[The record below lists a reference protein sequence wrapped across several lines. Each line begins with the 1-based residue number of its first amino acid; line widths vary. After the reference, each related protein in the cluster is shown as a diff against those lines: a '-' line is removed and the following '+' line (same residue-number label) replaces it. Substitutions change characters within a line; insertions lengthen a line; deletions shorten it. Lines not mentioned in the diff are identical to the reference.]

1 MHAVCLTHLHVACM
15 LCAFPVCM
23 LTVLPRSPEQMVEH
37 LMHSPTASSKQR
49 VRQKRWLPPP
59 LPRPD
64 VVDVFEGN
72 GFVSRDARFGQPPPR
87 QVGTVM
93 ATTGG
98 GGAPGIWS
106 PRSELAPSPSAP
118 ALFRT
123 SPSRAVPGSR
133 GRDAGPA
140 LSPKRMSERGPFA
153 ADSRAQDGA
162 ESRAS
167 PKRVAVGAGAQG
179 AQDGAEDTRASIDAV
194 KGVLASHPPSMRP
207 AQRDGALPS
216 RASPLPAAD
225 PRAVGAPAR
234 SASGGV
240 LLVRRGTAGLPG
252 GSAGLTAGEMPPSY
266 FGALDQVGKTSP
278 RGTSVYLQSPTE
290 IVGSP
295 RARGGAH
302 KQLTRPGFSLVTGP
316 QQRAS
321 ALLTGGGSPG
331 PHGGVKGGV
340 KGGVEGGALSLG
352 DWRNDWV
359 DPPHPILA
367 PVTAPPRIPKAN
379 HIIVVGPK
387 QPHGILLRADR
398 DKVASAEVHARYAGM
413 ASHGTEVMLPFRQSP
428 APAPSPTP
436 SLESRPRRTHDY
448 FH

>member
-1 MHAVCLTHLHVACM
+1 
-15 LCAFPVCM
+15 
-23 LTVLPRSPEQMVEH
+23 MVEY

-49 VRQKRWLPPP
+49 VRQKRWIPPP

-64 VVDVFEGN
+64 VDDVFEGN

-118 ALFRT
+118 ALLRT

-153 ADSRAQDGA
+153 ADSRA
-162 ESRAS
+162 S
-167 PKRVAVGAGAQG
+167 PKRIAEGAGAQS
-179 AQDGAEDTRASIDAV
+179 AQDGAEDTRSSIDAV
-194 KGVLASHPPSMRP
+194 KGVLASHPPPMRP
-207 AQRDGALPS
+207 AQRD
-216 RASPLPAAD
+216 RASPSPTAA
-225 PRAVGAPAR
+225 PRAVGAPPR
-234 SASGGV
+234 STSGGV

-266 FGALDQVGKTSP
+266 FGALDQVGKASP

-295 RARGGAH
+295 RARGGAQ
-302 KQLTRPGFSLVTGP
+302 KLLTRPGFSLVTGP

-331 PHGGVKGGV
+331 PQGGV
-340 KGGVEGGALSLG
+340 KGGVEGGGRLSLG

-367 PVTAPPRIPKAN
+367 PVTAPLRIPKAN
-379 HIIVVGPK
+379 DIIVVGPK
-387 QPHGILLRADR
+387 QPQGVLLRADR

-413 ASHGTEVMLPFRQSP
+413 ASLGTEVMLPFRQSP
-428 APAPSPTP
+428 SPSPSPAPTP
-436 SLESRPRRTHDY
+436 SLERRPRRTQDY

>member
-1 MHAVCLTHLHVACM
+1 MHAVCLPRVHDDH
-15 LCAFPVCM
+15 P
-23 LTVLPRSPEQMVEH
+23 PRSPEQMVEH

-49 VRQKRWLPPP
+49 VRQKRWIPPP

-64 VVDVFEGN
+64 VDDVFEGN

-106 PRSELAPSPSAP
+106 PRSELAPSRSELAPSPSAP

-123 SPSRAVPGSR
+123 SPSRAVPDSR

-162 ESRAS
+162 DSRAS
-167 PKRVAVGAGAQG
+167 PKRVAVSAGAQS

-207 AQRDGALPS
+207 AQRDGAMPS
-216 RASPLPAAD
+216 RASPLPTAD
-225 PRAVGAPAR
+225 PRAVGAPPR
-234 SASGGV
+234 SASGGA

-252 GSAGLTAGEMPPSY
+252 GTAGLTAGEMPPSY

-295 RARGGAH
+295 RARGGAQ

-331 PHGGVKGGV
+331 PQGGVKGGV
-340 KGGVEGGALSLG
+340 KGGALSLG

-359 DPPHPILA
+359 DPPHPVLA
-367 PVTAPPRIPKAN
+367 PVTAPLRIPKAN

-413 ASHGTEVMLPFRQSP
+413 ASLGTEVMLPFRQSP

-436 SLESRPRRTHDY
+436 SLERRPRRTHDY
-448 FH
+448 FHLQTA